1 MDGVDAFHAGY
12 VRGQVTRPPDEY
24 TDMILIPAI
33 LHMRT
38 VEFWALSPIVQEK
51 TRRLLQRYIAAG
63 WAGNTRTVK
72 RSHAEL

>member
-12 VRGQVTRPPDEY
+12 LRGELTRPPDEY

-33 LHMRT
+33 LHT
-38 VEFWALSPIVQEK
+38 QSTDFWQLPPLVQEK

-63 WAGNTRTVK
+63 WAGNTRTVR